1 MGGENIFGEGLPI
14 DGASETEGMGWR
26 RGSDKGFVQVN
37 NSMPNLQGGPKKPH
51 NDKLIVG
58 LL

>member
-26 RGSDKGFVQVN
+26 RGSDKGFDFEV
-37 NSMPNLQGGPKKPH
+37 SY
-51 NDKLIVG
+51 DKVVISDVEG
-58 LL
+58 RA